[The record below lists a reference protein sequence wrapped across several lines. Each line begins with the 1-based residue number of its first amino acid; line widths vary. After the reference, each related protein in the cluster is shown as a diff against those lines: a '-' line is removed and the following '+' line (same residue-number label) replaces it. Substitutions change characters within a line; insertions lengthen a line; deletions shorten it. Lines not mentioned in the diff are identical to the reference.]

1 MAILG
6 AKQGKINFLRVHD
19 AGGWGPPS
27 DFIDV
32 ECVIRFLGEPDKAY
46 GFQLRVDPHGKSS
59 FLVLSTNRADT
70 TDIASDGI
78 VFVWIYHNTKTFLVY
93 RSINLLYTIVS

>member
-46 GFQLRVDPHGKSS
+46 GFQLRVDPHGNAHSGMLDIVRDAFNHDWEIGINYWIEPDKKNGIIIRVW
-59 FLVLSTNRADT
+59 LV
-70 TDIASDGI
+70 
-78 VFVWIYHNTKTFLVY
+78 K
-93 RSINLLYTIVS
+93 